1 MQRKKIKMQFSDVMF
16 RILAVFMT
24 LLILFPF
31 AWLILSSLKTN
42 AEYYV
47 QPSPFFPSDPQWDR
61 YAYVFIDLSF
71 YRYLVNSIFLA
82 AACVVLNVVSSS
94 FVAYGMARFRFKGKG
109 IVFTVML
116 MTMFLPAQVP
126 FIPQFLIFDR
136 LEWINT
142 YLPIIVPQLFGAA
155 ANILLVS
162 QFMKAIPK
170 EMDEAAMMDGC
181 NSFAIWFRIILPQS
195 VAVLIVVAIS
205 AFLGSW
211 KDSMSPL
218 IYLRDEELYTV
229 PVALMYFQAPDQNS
243 YLLLLTGVVI
253 SIVPTLVVYV
263 CLQKWM
269 DKGIFIA
276 DLK

>member
-1 MQRKKIKMQFSDVMF
+1 
-16 RILAVFMT
+16 
-24 LLILFPF
+24 
-31 AWLILSSLKTN
+31 
-42 AEYYV
+42 
-47 QPSPFFPSDPQWDR
+47 
-61 YAYVFIDLSF
+61 
-71 YRYLVNSIFLA
+71 
-82 AACVVLNVVSSS
+82 
-94 FVAYGMARFRFKGKG
+94 
-109 IVFTVML
+109 
-116 MTMFLPAQVP
+116 
-126 FIPQFLIFDR
+126 
-136 LEWINT
+136 
-142 YLPIIVPQLFGAA
+142 
-155 ANILLVS
+155 
-162 QFMKAIPK
+162 MKAIPK